1 MQKATRRGILA
12 AGIGGIALVAAGGAW
27 RVTRSPDRALEPWQ
41 LDPTPPADI
50 RLDAFRHAILAPNP
64 HNRQPWVI
72 RLVGDDRADISCDLQ
87 RRLPVTDPF
96 DRQTTIGFGTF
107 LETARIA
114 AAERGFEMAIEPFPE
129 GSDANVLDTRP
140 VARVQFRKSPRL
152 AADPLFAQI
161 ALRRSNKE
169 EYDLSRAVSPAALA
183 QVCADGA
190 DYTHDPSRVAALR
203 TEIVRAIEKEMLT
216 HEAHM
221 ESVNLMRIGHREV
234 DANPDGIELH
244 GPMIE
249 AGSMFGMVDREQL
262 ADPSSTAFQ
271 QGLDMI
277 HATYGSIPALV
288 WVTTPDNTRLD
299 QLEAGRRYV
308 RANLAATAQGLAM
321 HPMSQSL
328 QEYREVQPMYRSVHR
343 LLGAQGSQRV
353 QMLARIG
360 YGPGTGPTPRWPL
373 ESHLASSSG

>member
-1 MQKATRRGILA
+1 
-12 AGIGGIALVAAGGAW
+12 
-27 RVTRSPDRALEPWQ
+27 
-41 LDPTPPADI
+41 
-50 RLDAFRHAILAPNP
+50 
-64 HNRQPWVI
+64 
-72 RLVGDDRADISCDLQ
+72 
-87 RRLPVTDPF
+87 
-96 DRQTTIGFGTF
+96 
-107 LETARIA
+107 
-114 AAERGFEMAIEPFPE
+114 
-129 GSDANVLDTRP
+129 
-140 VARVQFRKSPRL
+140 
-152 AADPLFAQI
+152 
-161 ALRRSNKE
+161 
-169 EYDLSRAVSPAALA
+169 
-183 QVCADGA
+183 
-190 DYTHDPSRVAALR
+190 
-203 TEIVRAIEKEMLT
+203 MLT